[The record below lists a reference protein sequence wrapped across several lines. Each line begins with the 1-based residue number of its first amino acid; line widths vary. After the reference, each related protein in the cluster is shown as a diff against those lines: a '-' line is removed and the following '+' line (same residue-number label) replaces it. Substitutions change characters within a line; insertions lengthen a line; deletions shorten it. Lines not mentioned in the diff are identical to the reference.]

1 MADVKG
7 APREVRK
14 AAIASL
20 FGSALEWYDF
30 FLYGTA
36 AALVFNSLFFPTFD
50 PLVGTIAAFGTN
62 AVGFLARPL
71 GGIVFGHFGDRI
83 GRKSMLVTTLVIMGV
98 ATCLIGLL
106 PTYATIGVWAP
117 VLLIALRI
125 VQGIAVGG
133 EWGGGV
139 LIVSEHAP
147 SHRRGFYSAWSQTG
161 VGLGFVLS
169 ASAYALAQAVTTKE
183 SFLAWGWRIPFVVGI
198 LLTAVGLLIRLRIME
213 TPAFREKESEPGSGA
228 GAGPEKSRPPLI
240 DVIRTHPKSILIAF
254 GARVAETGASYLF
267 LTFSLSY
274 AAEVGVGKGVVLAA
288 LVVGM
293 LFESFAM
300 PMFGALSDRIGRRP
314 VYIGGAIA
322 VIVWAFPFFAMFDSG
337 NPVLIFVAI
346 FVAVVIGHGAM
357 IGTQPAFFTELF
369 ASRVAYSGLA
379 LGHELASM
387 IVGGFSPIVATAL
400 LAWAGAS
407 WPIALFLIGMGAVT
421 VFAVAAAPETNP
433 AVRKGGKGREGSEE
447 TEESEES
454 EESEATLEAE
464 VKSRIV

>member
-7 APREVRK
+7 TPSEVRK

-71 GGIVFGHFGDRI
+71 GGIIFGHFGDRI

-117 VLLIALRI
+117 VLLIVLRI

-169 ASAYALAQAVTTKE
+169 ASAYALTQSVTTKE

-213 TPAFREKESEPGSGA
+213 TPAFREKESEPK
-228 GAGPEKSRPPLI
+228 KSTPPLL

-300 PMFGALSDRIGRRP
+300 PMFGALSDRVGRRP

-322 VIVWAFPFFAMFDSG
+322 VIVWAFPFFAMFDSR
-337 NPVLIFVAI
+337 NPVLVFVAI
-346 FVAVVIGHGAM
+346 FVALVIGHGSM

-407 WPIALFLIGMGAVT
+407 WPIALFMIGMGAVT

-433 AVRKGGKGREGSEE
+433 AVLKGRKAPEE
-447 TEESEES
+447 PEESEES
-454 EESEATLEAE
+454 EEAEEAEEAE
-464 VKSRIV
+464 VKSRAV

>member
-1 MADVKG
+1 MADGMG

-14 AAIASL
+14 AAVASL

-36 AALVFNSLFFPTFD
+36 AALVFNTLFFPTFD

-71 GGIVFGHFGDRI
+71 GGVVFGHFGDRV
-83 GRKSMLVTTLVIMGV
+83 GRKSMLVITLVIMGL
-98 ATCLIGLL
+98 ATFLIGLL
-106 PTYATIGVWAP
+106 PTYGAVGVWAP
-117 VLLIALRI
+117 VLLVGLRV

-169 ASAYALAQAVTTKE
+169 ASVFALVQGVTTKE
-183 SFLAWGWRIPFVVGI
+183 SFLAWGWRVPFMVGI

-213 TPAFREKESEPGSGA
+213 TPAFRDAEA
-228 GAGPEKSRPPLI
+228 GAKPEKSAPPIL
-240 DVIRTHPKSILIAF
+240 DVLRTHPRSVLIAF

-274 AAEVGVGKGVVLAA
+274 AAKIGVGSGVVLAA
-288 LVVGM
+288 VVVGM
-293 LFESFAM
+293 LAESFAM
-300 PMFGALSDRIGRRP
+300 PVFGALSDRVGRRP
-314 VYIGGAIA
+314 VYIGGAVA
-322 VIVWAFPFFAMFDSG
+322 VIVWAYPFFAMFDSRQ
-337 NPVLIFVAI
+337 PVLIFVAI

-421 VFAVAAAPETNP
+421 VIAVAAAPETSPN
-433 AVRKGGKGREGSEE
+433 VLKGRE
-447 TEESEES
+447 ESSRKAE
-454 EESEATLEAE
+454 EAE
-464 VKSRIV
+464 RRQAV

>member
-1 MADVKG
+1 MADEKG

-36 AALVFNSLFFPTFD
+36 AALVFNTLFFPTFD

-71 GGIVFGHFGDRI
+71 GGIMFGHFGDRL
-83 GRKSMLVTTLVIMGV
+83 GRKSMLVITLVIMGV
-98 ATCLIGLL
+98 ATFLIGLL
-106 PTYATIGVWAP
+106 PTYSTIGVWAP
-117 VLLIALRI
+117 VLLVGLRI

-161 VGLGFVLS
+161 IGLGFVLS
-169 ASAYALAQAVTTKE
+169 ASAFALAQGVTSKE
-183 SFLAWGWRIPFVVGI
+183 SFLAWGWRIPFMVGI

-213 TPAFREKESEPGSGA
+213 TPAFRQTEAKT
-228 GAGPEKSRPPLI
+228 EKSAPPIL
-240 DVIRTHPKSILIAF
+240 DVLRTHPRSVLIAF

-274 AAEVGVGKGVVLAA
+274 AAKIGVGNGVVLAA
-288 LVVGM
+288 VVVGM
-293 LFESFAM
+293 LAESFAM
-300 PMFGALSDRIGRRP
+300 PMFGALSDRVGRRP
-314 VYIGGAIA
+314 VYIGGAVA
-322 VIVWAFPFFAMFDSG
+322 VIVWAYPFFAMFDSR

-421 VFAVAAAPETNP
+421 VIAVAAAPETNP
-433 AVRKGGKGREGSEE
+433 KLRKDRE
-447 TEESEES
+447 
-454 EESEATLEAE
+454 APAKEAE
-464 VKSRIV
+464 VETQDV

>member
-1 MADVKG
+1 MADEKG

-36 AALVFNSLFFPTFD
+36 AALVFNTLFFPTFD

-71 GGIVFGHFGDRI
+71 GGIIFGHFGDRL
-83 GRKSMLVTTLVIMGV
+83 GRKSMLVITLVIMGV
-98 ATCLIGLL
+98 ATFLIGLL
-106 PTYATIGVWAP
+106 PTYSTIGVWAP
-117 VLLIALRI
+117 VLLVGLRI

-161 VGLGFVLS
+161 IGLGFVLS
-169 ASAYALAQAVTTKE
+169 ASAFALAQGVTSKE
-183 SFLAWGWRIPFVVGI
+183 SFLAWGWRIPFMVGI

-213 TPAFREKESEPGSGA
+213 TPAFRQTEAKT
-228 GAGPEKSRPPLI
+228 EKSAPPIL
-240 DVIRTHPKSILIAF
+240 DVLRTHPRSVLIAF

-274 AAEVGVGKGVVLAA
+274 AAKIGVGNGVVLAA
-288 LVVGM
+288 VVVGM
-293 LFESFAM
+293 LAESFAM
-300 PMFGALSDRIGRRP
+300 PMFGALSDRVGRRP
-314 VYIGGAIA
+314 VYIGGAVA
-322 VIVWAFPFFAMFDSG
+322 VIVWAYPFFAMFDSR

-421 VFAVAAAPETNP
+421 VIAVAAAPETNP
-433 AVRKGGKGREGSEE
+433 KLRKDRE
-447 TEESEES
+447 
-454 EESEATLEAE
+454 APAKEAE
-464 VKSRIV
+464 VETQDV

>member
-1 MADVKG
+1 MADEKG

-36 AALVFNSLFFPTFD
+36 AALVFNTLFFPTFD

-71 GGIVFGHFGDRI
+71 GGIVFGHFGDRL
-83 GRKSMLVTTLVIMGV
+83 GRKSMLVITLVIMGV
-98 ATCLIGLL
+98 ATFLIGLL
-106 PTYATIGVWAP
+106 PTYSTIGVWAP
-117 VLLIALRI
+117 VLLVGLRV

-147 SHRRGFYSAWSQTG
+147 SHRRGFYSAWSQSG
-161 VGLGFVLS
+161 IGLGFVLS
-169 ASAYALAQAVTTKE
+169 ASVFALAQGVTSTE
-183 SFLAWGWRIPFVVGI
+183 SFLAWGWRIPFMVGI
-198 LLTAVGLLIRLRIME
+198 LLTAAGLLIRLRIME
-213 TPAFREKESEPGSGA
+213 TPAFRQTETKTK
-228 GAGPEKSRPPLI
+228 KSAPPIL
-240 DVIRTHPKSILIAF
+240 DVIRTHPRSVLIAF

-274 AAEVGVGKGVVLAA
+274 AAKIGVGNGVVLTAV
-288 LVVGM
+288 VVGM
-293 LFESFAM
+293 LVESFAM
-300 PMFGALSDRIGRRP
+300 PVFGALSDRVGRRP
-314 VYIGGAIA
+314 VYIGGAVA
-322 VIVWAFPFFAMFDSG
+322 VIVWAYPFFALFDSRD
-337 NPVLIFVAI
+337 PVLIFVAI

-407 WPIALFLIGMGAVT
+407 WPIALFLIGMGSVT
-421 VFAVAAAPETNP
+421 VIAVAAAPETNP
-433 AVRKGGKGREGSEE
+433 NVLKGRE
-447 TEESEES
+447 
-454 EESEATLEAE
+454 APAREAE
-464 VKSRIV
+464 AETQAV

>member
-1 MADVKG
+1 MADVQG
-7 APREVRK
+7 TPREVRK

-106 PTYATIGVWAP
+106 PTYATIGAWAP
-117 VLLIALRI
+117 VLLVALRI

-169 ASAYALAQAVTTKE
+169 ASAYALAQEVTTKE

-213 TPAFREKESEPGSGA
+213 TPAFRATESESESGSGSGA
-228 GAGPEKSRPPLI
+228 GSGAKKSAPPLL

-322 VIVWAFPFFAMFDSG
+322 VIVWAYPFFAMFDSR
-337 NPVLIFVAI
+337 NPVLVFVAI
-346 FVAVVIGHGAM
+346 FVALVIGHGSM

-387 IVGGFSPIVATAL
+387 IVGGFSPIIATAL

-407 WPIALFLIGMGAVT
+407 WPIALFMIGMGAVT

-433 AVRKGGKGREGSEE
+433 VVRKGLKDRKGPEREPEE
-447 TEESEES
+447 PEEPE
-454 EESEATLEAE
+454 EAE
-464 VKSRIV
+464 VRSRTV

>member
-1 MADVKG
+1 MADEKG

-36 AALVFNSLFFPTFD
+36 AALVFNTLFFPTFD

-71 GGIVFGHFGDRI
+71 GGIVFGHFGDRL
-83 GRKSMLVTTLVIMGV
+83 GRKSMLVITLVIMGV
-98 ATCLIGLL
+98 ATFLIGLL

-117 VLLIALRI
+117 VLLIVLRI

-147 SHRRGFYSAWSQTG
+147 SHRRGFYSAWSQSG
-161 VGLGFVLS
+161 IGLGFVLS
-169 ASAYALAQAVTTKE
+169 ASVFALAQGVTSNE
-183 SFLAWGWRIPFVVGI
+183 SFLAWGWRIPFMVGI
-198 LLTAVGLLIRLRIME
+198 LLTAAGLLIRLRIME
-213 TPAFREKESEPGSGA
+213 TPAFRQTETKT
-228 GAGPEKSRPPLI
+228 EKSAPPIL
-240 DVIRTHPKSILIAF
+240 DVIRTHPRSVLIAF

-274 AAEVGVGKGVVLAA
+274 AAKIGVGNGVVLTAV
-288 LVVGM
+288 VVGM
-293 LFESFAM
+293 LVESFAM
-300 PMFGALSDRIGRRP
+300 PMFGALSDRVGRRP
-314 VYIGGAIA
+314 VYIGGAVA
-322 VIVWAFPFFAMFDSG
+322 VIVWAYPFFALFDSRD
-337 NPVLIFVAI
+337 PVLIFVAI

-387 IVGGFSPIVATAL
+387 IVGGFSPIIATAL

-421 VFAVAAAPETNP
+421 VIAVAAAPETNP
-433 AVRKGGKGREGSEE
+433 KLRKDREAPAEN
-447 TEESEES
+447 
-454 EESEATLEAE
+454 AEAE
-464 VKSRIV
+464 TQAV